1 MVTGKTACKKNIK
14 NCDLYLTRNSLYKQ
28 PNRIFLSQK
37 EHHGFED
44 DYVGHEPKKVEK
56 H

>member
-1 MVTGKTACKKNIK
+1 
-14 NCDLYLTRNSLYKQ
+14 
-28 PNRIFLSQK
+28 LSQK

-56 H
+56 HWSTLRSFMQHLSMFPATQPLAHVWSWVSKCK